1 MAQDGEMSFWDHLEV
16 LRGTLLRSLGAIF
29 AVSVLVFCFKG
40 FVFDKVL
47 LAPSRGDFFIYRL
60 LGVDFSL
67 SLVNIELSAQF
78 FIHLKTSILLG
89 FILAFPLVCWE
100 VWKFIAPALYEN
112 EKKACRTAFLFAG
125 VLFYVGLAVGYTIVL
140 PVTLNFFQGYS
151 VSDAVQNTISLSSYI
166 STFTS
171 MVLMFGIVFEFPAVI
186 AVLSNMGLVTRST
199 LKKYRKHAAVL
210 ILILAAIITPA
221 DPFSMLIAALPLYLL
236 FELSLLACKDK
247 APEQDDI
254 DS

>member
-16 LRGTLLRSLGAIF
+16 LRGTLLRSLGAVL
-29 AVSVLVFCFKG
+29 AVSVLVFCFKS

-47 LAPSRGDFFIYRL
+47 LAPSRGDFFLYKL

-78 FIHLKTSILLG
+78 FIHLKTSFLLG

-112 EKKACRTAFLFAG
+112 EKKACRKAFLFAG
-125 VLFYVGLAVGYTIVL
+125 ILFYVGLAVGYTIVL
-140 PVTLNFFQGYS
+140 PVTLNFFQGYT
-151 VSDAVQNTISLSSYI
+151 VSDAVVNTISLNSYI

-186 AVLSNMGLVTRST
+186 AVLSNMGLVTRET
-199 LKKYRKHAAVL
+199 LKKYRKHAFVV

-221 DPFSMLIAALPLYLL
+221 DPFSMLIAALPLYVL
-236 FELSLLACKDK
+236 FEISILACRKK
-247 APEQDDI
+247 APSDDI
-254 DS
+254 GQ

>member
-16 LRGTLLRSLGAIF
+16 LRGTLLRSLGAILG
-29 AVSVLVFCFKG
+29 VSILVFCFKT
-40 FVFDKVL
+40 FVFEKVL
-47 LAPSRGDFFIYRL
+47 LAPARGDFFLYRL
-60 LGVDFSL
+60 LGVDFGM
-67 SLVNIELSAQF
+67 SLVNLELSAQF

-89 FILAFPLVCWE
+89 FILAFPFVCWE
-100 VWKFIAPALYEN
+100 IWKFIAPALYEN

-125 VLFYVGLAVGYTIVL
+125 ALFYVGLAVGYTIVL

-151 VSDAVQNTISLSSYI
+151 VSDSVSNTISLSSYI

-186 AVLSNMGLVTRST
+186 AVLSRMGLVTRDT
-199 LKKYRKHAAVL
+199 LKKYRKHALVV

-221 DPFSMLIAALPLYLL
+221 DPFSMMIAALPLYLL
-236 FELSLLACKDK
+236 FELSLLMSSNKT
-247 APEQDDI
+247 PEYDI
-254 DS
+254 GQ